1 MFFQAMWYFGIH
13 LRKNFLNYCSPF
25 ITSFH
30 MEVVAQLVS
39 IYHTGKR
46 FSFDFSECGITVPL
60 DGFYSDFWTAK
71 EIYHIFSFFCHLIF
85 PVFEKFKNLLV
96 ENFISHEYENIS
108 ILLLFIPLSQCLS
121 DPSSLPTHPN
131 VCFLLYYVI
140 AIKIIILSHFSGNFR
155 VSIYFNS
162 NNC

>member
-1 MFFQAMWYFGIH
+1 MWYFGIQQ
-13 LRKNFLNYCSPF
+13 RKSFLNYCFPF

-30 MEVVAQLVS
+30 MEVVAQLVT

-60 DGFYSDFWTAK
+60 DGFYSDFQIAK

-96 ENFISHEYENIS
+96 ENFIYC
-108 ILLLFIPLSQCLS
+108 ILLIFIPLSQCLS

-131 VCFLLYYVI
+131 VCSLVFYVI
-140 AIKIIILSHFSGNFR
+140 TIKIIILSHFSGNFR
-155 VSIYFNS
+155 GSIYFNS